1 MTDHSQ
7 DASGTTGSTPKAAP
21 CPICGSPALKQ
32 FRPFCSPR
40 CADIDL
46 NRWFTGAYAVP
57 AVEQD
62 EDEDE
67 EGDGRTSGP
76 DRG

>member
-1 MTDHSQ
+1 MTDQSQ
-7 DASGTTGSTPKAAP
+7 DASGPPESTPKTAP
-21 CPICGSPALKQ
+21 CPICGAPAVKQ

-46 NRWFTGAYAVP
+46 NRWFTGVYAVP
-57 AVEQD
+57 AVEQ
-62 EDEDE
+62 DEDE